1 MGSLNMASQTALLF
15 QSLPVLLFFF
25 SSIFFFFSITEIQ
38 TLGWKEIM
46 QSLCNVPQWA
56 SWGGSQ
62 LILRDQCWPW
72 QSEPGSEQSC
82 RSCKGCARPEG
93 NSPDCPLQTGG
104 HHSPRTG
111 STGHGSHD
119 PGQQCV
125 RSPLVLGPA

>member
-15 QSLPVLLFFF
+15 QGLPVLLFFF
-25 SSIFFFFSITEIQ
+25 FLKKKTDIQ
-38 TLGWKEIM
+38 TLGCKEIM
-46 QSLCNVPQWA
+46 QSLCNIPQLA

-82 RSCKGCARPEG
+82 RSCKGCAHPEG

-104 HHSPRTG
+104 HHSPKK
-111 STGHGSHD
+111 
-119 PGQQCV
+119 
-125 RSPLVLGPA
+125 